1 MLFHDIFAHHPKER
15 EAIIDQDR
23 SVTYGE
29 FQDLV
34 ERWAAYFEALGVK
47 KGDRVGL
54 VSKNCL
60 EFIVTYF
67 AVIKAGG
74 VIVPINFQLVPRE
87 IAYIV
92 KDTAMKLLVVKEALP
107 LAEPLQ
113 ELSAP
118 SLMQITFDEL
128 HHAPEQEFVPVSLT
142 ETDPSTIIYTS
153 GTTGKPKGAMLSHGN
168 LYANARDF
176 MESIPLTAEDTA
188 LCVLP
193 MYHCFAWTVCVAGP
207 LLCGGRIVIQAVYQ
221 FKAAMRLV
229 KQYGVTMF
237 TGVPAVYR
245 LLHESRDLD
254 SVDSVRYFISGGAPL
269 GLDLARGFAL
279 KFGRPVLEGY
289 GLSEASPVVSVN
301 LPHKVKVGSIG
312 PTIAHVKAKIINAH
326 GEEVPHFERGELLV
340 KGPNVMLGYL
350 NLPDATAKAIE
361 KDGWLHTGDVGY
373 MDEDGFIFLVDR
385 VKDMIISS
393 GENVYPREIEEVVSA
408 YPGVAEC
415 SVIGIPDALRGQA
428 ICLYVVPRE
437 GETIDKKALRQYLI
451 GRIAPYKVPR
461 EYFLVESLP
470 KTTLGKVRK
479 NVLRDET
486 VAILS
491 KNKFA
496 GRAL

>member
-87 IAYIV
+87 I
-92 KDTAMKLLVVKEALP
+92 
-107 LAEPLQ
+107 
-113 ELSAP
+113 
-118 SLMQITFDEL
+118 
-128 HHAPEQEFVPVSLT
+128 
-142 ETDPSTIIYTS
+142 
-153 GTTGKPKGAMLSHGN
+153 
-168 LYANARDF
+168 
-176 MESIPLTAEDTA
+176 
-188 LCVLP
+188 
-193 MYHCFAWTVCVAGP
+193 
-207 LLCGGRIVIQAVYQ
+207 
-221 FKAAMRLV
+221 
-229 KQYGVTMF
+229 
-237 TGVPAVYR
+237 
-245 LLHESRDLD
+245 
-254 SVDSVRYFISGGAPL
+254 
-269 GLDLARGFAL
+269 
-279 KFGRPVLEGY
+279 
-289 GLSEASPVVSVN
+289 
-301 LPHKVKVGSIG
+301 
-312 PTIAHVKAKIINAH
+312 
-326 GEEVPHFERGELLV
+326 
-340 KGPNVMLGYL
+340 
-350 NLPDATAKAIE
+350 
-361 KDGWLHTGDVGY
+361 
-373 MDEDGFIFLVDR
+373 
-385 VKDMIISS
+385 
-393 GENVYPREIEEVVSA
+393 EEVVSA

-470 KTTLGKVRK
+470 KTALGKVRK